1 MKESFSLSEIK
12 TSTTKFVNVFD
23 DKPLL
28 LENGE
33 QLSSIKVAYQTY
45 GVLNEEG
52 TNAILVCHALT
63 GNSHAAGIVG
73 EEEIENTKEFEFL
86 SKYNKMYLGKP
97 GWWDPL
103 IGPGKAFDT
112 NKYFVVCSNVL
123 GSCYGTLGPADVSNL
138 TAKKFRKNFPA
149 VTVRDMVKVQKSL
162 IDYLG
167 IKRLK
172 TIVGGSLGGMQVLE
186 WATMYGNIVES
197 IIPIA
202 TSAGHSAWA
211 MGLNRASRIAIEND
225 PNYRNGNYDAQPI
238 IGFSLARQIAIQTYR
253 TYSSFENKF
262 GRTLSDDKNNGT
274 KELFEVESYLEYQG
288 KKLVNRFD
296 ANAYL
301 YLSKAMDSH
310 DVGLNRGGIENALRS
325 ITAKTLCI
333 GIDSDILYPAEEQI
347 KLSKMIPNS
356 SYAEISSEHG
366 HDAFL
371 IEFDQLGKIVN
382 EFLEN

>member
-12 TSTTKFVNVFD
+12 TTTTKFVNLFD
-23 DKPLL
+23 DEPLL

-33 QLSSIKVAYQTY
+33 HLSSIKVAYQTY
-45 GVLNEEG
+45 GTLNEEG

-63 GNSHAAGIVG
+63 GNSHAAGIVS
-73 EEEIENTKEFEFL
+73 EEEIEYTKEFEFL

-103 IGPGKAFDT
+103 IGLGKALDT

-123 GSCYGTLGPADVSNL
+123 GSCYGTIGPADVIKLSSE
-138 TAKKFRKNFPA
+138 KYKNSFPA

-162 IDYLG
+162 INYLG
-167 IKRLK
+167 IKKMK

-186 WATMYGNIVES
+186 WATMYRNMVES

-211 MGLNRASRIAIEND
+211 MGLNRASRLAIEND

-238 IGFSLARQIAIQTYR
+238 IGFSLARQIAVQSYR

-262 GRTLSDDKNNGT
+262 GRNLSDDKNNGT
-274 KELFEVESYLEYQG
+274 EEQFEVESYLEYQG
-288 KKLVNRFD
+288 EKLVNRFD
-296 ANAYL
+296 ANTYI
-301 YLSKAMDSH
+301 YLSKAMDCH
-310 DVGLNRGGIENALRS
+310 DVGFGRGGIENVLRS
-325 ITAKTLCI
+325 ITAKALCI
-333 GIDSDILYPAEEQI
+333 GIDSDILYPPEEQI
-347 KLSKMIPNS
+347 KISEMIPNS

-371 IEFDQLGKIVN
+371 IEFEQLGKILN